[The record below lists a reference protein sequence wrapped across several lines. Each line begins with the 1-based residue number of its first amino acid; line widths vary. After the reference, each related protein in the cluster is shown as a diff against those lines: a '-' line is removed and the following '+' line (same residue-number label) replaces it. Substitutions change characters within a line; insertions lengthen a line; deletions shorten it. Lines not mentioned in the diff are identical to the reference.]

1 MSLFLILLSLV
12 ACPLYSNA
20 FTTTITTGETY
31 HRRSYAS
38 RSQCSDSDVYPS
50 QAPLRL
56 QENRKKL
63 NAFGITTVPTSTT
76 TTTLYTSALNKQE
89 QKQKKKKADLSELNS
104 SISSTVEIGSP
115 IIEDLELE
123 VVDDQKQNSLVWKAR
138 LLLLL
143 SACLYGSN
151 YTCIKI
157 LGDYIPSEIG
167 LGPALRFATAA
178 LATVPFVMAQRGSRS
193 ADAGAGAISNNNDQT
208 ENIAQKSRDGML
220 STFNFPTDMNI
231 ASFIKTNGV
240 LFAGFE
246 VAVWNTVGYL
256 SQARGLESTPAS
268 TCAFICSLAV
278 VVVPI
283 LDFLAGKNILKR
295 EIAGAILAVV
305 GVAFLEMDGL
315 DIGIDMDFAGIGSA
329 SSSIDSISISSSS
342 SDLFQASTATDM
354 TQVLATSPTQ
364 DAIGT
369 DLGGLSLSTGTLYC
383 LVQPL
388 AFGMGY
394 WRMEHH
400 TRSYPSEGMKLA
412 SSQLFSIA
420 ALAII
425 SFAMSAA
432 VVVGEPAAALSTNMP
447 SISDVVGWA
456 TNPTVVG
463 AILWTGV
470 ITTALTVFIETF
482 AMKTLT
488 AAETTIIYS
497 MEPVFGSIIAAV
509 ILGESMGSGG
519 AFGAGMIIGGCLLSS
534 MDFGSMATND
544 GLSTD

>member
-1 MSLFLILLSLV
+1 VSKSQ
-12 ACPLYSNA
+12 CRSD
-20 FTTTITTGETY
+20 
-31 HRRSYAS
+31 SYAYT
-38 RSQCSDSDVYPS
+38 SQVPLHLN
-50 QAPLRL
+50 LRL
-56 QENRKKL
+56 QENRRKL
-63 NAFGITTVPTSTT
+63 NAFGIPTVLTSTT
-76 TTTLYTSALNKQE
+76 TTTTFHTSALNKQE

-104 SISSTVEIGSP
+104 SISSTVERGSP
-115 IIEDLELE
+115 IIEDE
-123 VVDDQKQNSLVWKAR
+123 VANDQKQDSLVWKAR

-178 LATVPFVMAQRGSRS
+178 LATVPFVMAQRGRS
-193 ADAGAGAISNNNDQT
+193 SVDDGDGAGAISSNNDQN
-208 ENIAQKSRDGML
+208 ENIGQKSSDGML
-220 STFNFPTDMNI
+220 SSFNFPADLNI

-295 EIAGAILAVV
+295 EIAGAILAVA
-305 GVAFLEMDGL
+305 GVAFLEMDGI
-315 DIGIDMDFAGIGSA
+315 DIDFAGIGSA
-329 SSSIDSISISSSS
+329 TSSIDSISSSS

-354 TQVLATSPTQ
+354 TQVIAMSPTQ

-432 VVVGEPAAALSTNMP
+432 VAVGEPAAISTNMP
-447 SISDVVGWA
+447 SISDVVGWVS
-456 TNPTVVG
+456 NPTVVG

-534 MDFGSMATND
+534 MDLGSMATND